1 MALCYDS
8 KEMLEYKGLLEKEK
22 KMNEL
27 LANVFTAM
35 VIDENEKNYFVQKNG
50 QTFRLSK
57 EEGEHTI
64 GEAVEGF
71 GYQNQKQEN
80 RFTTVIPKS
89 RIGHYAFGTVT
100 SSRKDLG
107 VFVDIGL
114 PDKDFVVSLDE
125 LPTMT
130 ELWPKKGDQLM
141 IALRVDAKD
150 RIWGSLAEERIF
162 KSLSKHGSEELKNKN
177 ISGIA
182 YRLKLT
188 GTYLLTD
195 DFYIGFIHPSERYR
209 EPRLGE
215 KLEGR
220 VVGTRP
226 DGVLNVSL
234 KPRAHEAIS
243 DDAQMIL
250 TILERSADQQIAFTD
265 KSDPDEIMRAFGI
278 SKGAFKRAIGN
289 LLKQGLIQQE
299 DGVTK
304 LAKKSN

>member
-1 MALCYDS
+1 
-8 KEMLEYKGLLEKEK
+8 
-22 KMNEL
+22 MNEL
-27 LANVFTAM
+27 LATIFTGM

-50 QTFRLSK
+50 QTFGLSK
-57 EEGEHTI
+57 VEGEHQI

-71 GYQNQKQEN
+71 GYQNQKHEN

-130 ELWPKKGDQLM
+130 ELWPKKGDRLM
-141 IALRVDAKD
+141 ISLKVDAKD
-150 RIWGSLAEERIF
+150 RIWGSLADEKIF
-162 KSLSKHGSEELKNKN
+162 KSLSKFGTEEMKNKD
-177 ISGIA
+177 ITGTA

-188 GTYLLTD
+188 GTYILTD
-195 DFYIGFIHPSERYR
+195 DFYLGFIHPSERYN

-215 KLEGR
+215 QVKGR
-220 VVGTRP
+220 VVGVRP
-226 DGVLNVSL
+226 DGVLNISL
-234 KPRAHEAIS
+234 KPRAYEAIS

-250 TILERSADQQIAFTD
+250 TIIERSADQQINFTD
-265 KSDPDEIMRAFGI
+265 KSDPEEIMKAFGI
-278 SKGAFKRAIGN
+278 SKGAFKRALGN
-289 LLKQGLIQQE
+289 LLKQGLIKQE

-304 LAKKSN
+304 RNKNSN